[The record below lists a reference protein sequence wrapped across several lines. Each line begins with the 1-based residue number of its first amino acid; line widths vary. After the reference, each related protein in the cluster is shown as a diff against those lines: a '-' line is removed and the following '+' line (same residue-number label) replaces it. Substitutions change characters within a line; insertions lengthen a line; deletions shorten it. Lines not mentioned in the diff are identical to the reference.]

1 MSKYLVRT
9 WGCQMNEHDSEIMA
23 GILENM
29 GYLSCDKEIDA
40 DIIVYNTCLI
50 RENAEFKLYGNLGH
64 LKNIKKNN
72 PNLIIAVCGCLP
84 QKEEYLKI
92 LKENYPFVDLIFGT
106 HNYHELAE
114 FIQERRETKVQI
126 AHVLDKREE
135 MVNNLPSV
143 RKHSYKAFVN
153 IMYGCNNFCS
163 YCIVPYTR
171 GRETSR
177 ASEDIID
184 EIKNLVKQGY
194 IEVTLLGQ
202 NVNSYGK
209 DLEKSISFAEL
220 LYRIDKETDIKR
232 LRFMTSHPKDISD
245 ELIDAISELDSVC
258 EHIHLPIQSGSNKIL
273 KLMNRNYTRER
284 YLSVIKKAKEKIPG
298 VSITTDMI
306 IGFPTETE
314 EDFLQT
320 LDVVKEVQY
329 DNAYTF
335 IYSRRKGTK
344 ADLMEG
350 QIDDKI
356 KHERFDRVLAQV
368 KIGAKE
374 RNKLEIG
381 NKYEVF
387 IEGYKID
394 KVTKEKIYEGRTRHN
409 KLIHLKSS
417 EDILYTFQQ
426 AQIESSGTF
435 NFEGIL
441 L

>member
-1 MSKYLVRT
+1 
-9 WGCQMNEHDSEIMA
+9 MA

>member
-1 MSKYLVRT
+1 
-9 WGCQMNEHDSEIMA
+9 
-23 GILENM
+23 
-29 GYLSCDKEIDA
+29 
-40 DIIVYNTCLI
+40 
-50 RENAEFKLYGNLGH
+50 
-64 LKNIKKNN
+64 
-72 PNLIIAVCGCLP
+72 
-84 QKEEYLKI
+84 
-92 LKENYPFVDLIFGT
+92 
-106 HNYHELAE
+106 
-114 FIQERRETKVQI
+114 
-126 AHVLDKREE
+126 
-135 MVNNLPSV
+135 
-143 RKHSYKAFVN
+143 
-153 IMYGCNNFCS
+153 
-163 YCIVPYTR
+163 
-171 GRETSR
+171 
-177 ASEDIID
+177 
-184 EIKNLVKQGY
+184 
-194 IEVTLLGQ
+194 
-202 NVNSYGK
+202 
-209 DLEKSISFAEL
+209 
-220 LYRIDKETDIKR
+220 
-232 LRFMTSHPKDISD
+232 MTSHPKDISD